1 MSVQMDENLGSRR
14 GDDLLDALARQLGGR
29 FTAKTVFG
37 EPVERGAVTV
47 IPVAALRFGFGGG
60 SGSDPEKR
68 QQGEGGGAGG
78 ISRPV
83 GHIEI
88 RGDGSRFV
96 PVVDPVRVVAVV
108 AAATCAALLIARRR

>member
-14 GDDLLDALARQLGGR
+14 GDELLDALARQLGGR
-29 FTAKTVFG
+29 FTASTVFG
-37 EPVERGAVTV
+37 EPVGRGDVTV

-78 ISRPV
+78 MSRPI
-83 GHIEI
+83 GYIEV

-96 PVVDPVRVVAVV
+96 PIVDPVRIVALV
-108 AAATCAALLIARRR
+108 AAAGCAALLITRRR